1 CWGGTQGDLCP
12 QDWVT
17 LEPGPEPERELPSEE
32 ALRRELLEGQP
43 PPVVL
48 VAVGPPGGALGGF
61 AVASWGF
68 STWRGPDLR
77 LGELWV
83 PPPLRGQGIEEL
95 LLRKVAQV
103 AVAGGGSQLRVEA
116 PGPWTP
122 PLPPPPGGHR
132 PGPGRGLAPRHFR
145 GGPPWPDWGAP
156 TPPGGHP
163 EGTPISGCFGGTH
176 VSGGGTLMSGGP
188 PQKNKAPPLL
198 GVSLWGP
205 HWGIWGFPPP
215 SCSVPVLPVPP
226 APPLPPALPVPP
238 LSPCSQYPQCPQYPH
253 YS

>member
-1 CWGGTQGDLCP
+1 MAWGVRACTRRDCARLREMVR
-12 QDWVT
+12 DWVT

-32 ALRRELLEGQP
+32 
-43 PPVVL
+43 
-48 VAVGPPGGALGGF
+48 GGALGGF

-122 PLPPPPGGHR
+122 PLPPLPGVTDLARAEGWRPVTFGGATMARLGGTQPPGG
-132 PGPGRGLAPRHFR
+132 AP
-145 GGPPWPDWGAP
+145 
-156 TPPGGHP
+156 
-163 EGTPISGCFGGTH
+163 
-176 VSGGGTLMSGGP
+176 
-188 PQKNKAPPLL
+188 
-198 GVSLWGP
+198 
-205 HWGIWGFPPP
+205 
-215 SCSVPVLPVPP
+215 
-226 APPLPPALPVPP
+226 
-238 LSPCSQYPQCPQYPH
+238 
-253 YS
+253 

>member
-1 CWGGTQGDLCP
+1 MAWGVRACTRRDCARLREMVR
-12 QDWVT
+12 DWVT

-32 ALRRELLEGQP
+32 ALCRELLEGQP

-122 PLPPPPGGHR
+122 PLPPLPGVTDLARAEGWRPVTFGGATMARLGGTQPPGG
-132 PGPGRGLAPRHFR
+132 AP
-145 GGPPWPDWGAP
+145 
-156 TPPGGHP
+156 
-163 EGTPISGCFGGTH
+163 
-176 VSGGGTLMSGGP
+176 
-188 PQKNKAPPLL
+188 
-198 GVSLWGP
+198 
-205 HWGIWGFPPP
+205 
-215 SCSVPVLPVPP
+215 
-226 APPLPPALPVPP
+226 
-238 LSPCSQYPQCPQYPH
+238 
-253 YS
+253 

>member
-1 CWGGTQGDLCP
+1 MAWGVRACTPRHCARLRDLVRE
-12 QDWVT
+12 WVT

-32 ALRRELLEGQP
+32 GE
-43 PPVVL
+43 
-48 VAVGPPGGALGGF
+48 ALGGF

-122 PLPPPPGGHR
+122 PLPPPPGVTDLARAEGWR
-132 PGPGRGLAPRHFR
+132 PVTF
-145 GGPPWPDWGAP
+145 GGAAMARLGG
-156 TPPGGHP
+156 THPPGG
-163 EGTPISGCFGGTH
+163 
-176 VSGGGTLMSGGP
+176 
-188 PQKNKAPPLL
+188 AP
-198 GVSLWGP
+198 
-205 HWGIWGFPPP
+205 
-215 SCSVPVLPVPP
+215 
-226 APPLPPALPVPP
+226 
-238 LSPCSQYPQCPQYPH
+238 
-253 YS
+253 